1 MIIRHTP
8 APPPGQAERQLS
20 PLLLPWYRRQGRHDL
35 PWQQQTDPWRVWV
48 SEIMLQQTQVT
59 TVIPYFE
66 RFIQRFPN
74 VEALAGASMDEVLG
88 LWAGLG
94 YYARAR
100 NLKRGAEQVV
110 REHGGRIP
118 EDIQQLQ
125 SLPGIGRSSAGAILS
140 FACGQRHPILDGNAK
155 RVLARCFAIAGW
167 PGQAG
172 VARRLWQLAEAC
184 TPQRGCREYNQAI
197 MDLGAL
203 LCRRS
208 RPRCAEC
215 PLVTLCQAA
224 RRGEQQRYPGR
235 RVSRPLPLRRARFL
249 ILEREDGSI
258 LLVRRAPSGVWGGL
272 WCLPEI
278 PGEDDAGSGSDG
290 SDSGGGSGEGE
301 GESDNSQQWR
311 RREASGDARD
321 GGDGGGVGDGGD
333 DGVGVGVGSTARQN
347 PARCR
352 LPTGDNGRGNDAGD
366 GSDDGSSGSDG
377 SGGATDNGSGDS
389 SRGDGDDSGARQ
401 WVARQLGF
409 TTRLADSPPSFYH
422 CFSHYRLHI
431 CPLRL
436 VITGQDT
443 DRCREHPDHRWYN
456 AGDER
461 DLGLPAPI
469 KTLLQ
474 DCVQQGKQRDAR
486 DRARAKRRAE
496 QGGQRP

>member
-1 MIIRHTP
+1 
-8 APPPGQAERQLS
+8 
-20 PLLLPWYRRQGRHDL
+20 
-35 PWQQQTDPWRVWV
+35 
-48 SEIMLQQTQVT
+48 MLQQTRVAA
-59 TVIPYFE
+59 VIPYFE

-74 VEALAGASMDEVLG
+74 IEALARASMDEVLG

-100 NLKRGAEQVV
+100 NLKRAAGQVV
-110 REHGGRIP
+110 REHGGRLP
-118 EDIQQLQ
+118 EDMQQLQ

-155 RVLARCFAIAGW
+155 RVLARCFTVAGW

-172 VARRLWQLAEAC
+172 AARRLWQLAEAC
-184 TPQRGCREYNQAI
+184 TPQRNHREYNQAI

-208 RPRCAEC
+208 KPRCTEC

-235 RVSRPLPLRRARFL
+235 RAARPLPLRRCRFL

-258 LLVRRAPSGVWGGL
+258 LLTRRAPSGVWGGL

-278 PGEDDAGSGSDG
+278 PGESDVSDG
-290 SDSGGGSGEGE
+290 GVDNDS
-301 GESDNSQQWR
+301 
-311 RREASGDARD
+311 A
-321 GGDGGGVGDGGD
+321 
-333 DGVGVGVGSTARQN
+333 
-347 PARCR
+347 
-352 LPTGDNGRGNDAGD
+352 
-366 GSDDGSSGSDG
+366 
-377 SGGATDNGSGDS
+377 
-389 SRGDGDDSGARQ
+389 GARR

-409 TTRLADSPPSFYH
+409 TTRPADSPPSFYH
-422 CFSHYRLHI
+422 CFSHYRLQI

-436 VITGQDT
+436 VITGQDSN
-443 DRCREHPDHRWYN
+443 RCREHPAAHRWYN

-461 DLGLPAPI
+461 EPGLPAPI

-474 DCVQQGKQRDAR
+474 DCVQPGKQPAAR
-486 DRARAKRRAE
+486 DRARAE